1 MVQKKEERG
10 PLTELKMLLHLPIIV
25 LASLPITSVSDSV
38 PKFDIV
44 RECHSEG
51 GPQVALDR
59 CAQDEAA
66 ARQQLQVEW
75 VQFAANDKLT
85 CTHETNG
92 DGTGSYVELLIC
104 LEMARDAKHLAR

>member
-1 MVQKKEERG
+1 MVQKKGARSTT
-10 PLTELKMLLHLPIIV
+10 TEIKMLLHLPIVV
-25 LASLPITSVSDSV
+25 LASLPVTPISDGV
-38 PKFDIV
+38 PKFDIA

-51 GPQVALDR
+51 GPQVALDK
-59 CAQDEAA
+59 CAQDEAT

-85 CTHETNG
+85 CTHATNA

>member
-1 MVQKKEERG
+1 
-10 PLTELKMLLHLPIIV
+10 MLLHIPIAI
-25 LASLPITSVSDSV
+25 LASLPISPASDTM
-38 PKFDIV
+38 PKFDIT
-44 RECHSEG
+44 RECRSEG

-75 VQFAANDKLT
+75 IQFAANDKLT
-85 CTHETNG
+85 CTRETTA

-104 LEMARDAKHLAR
+104 LQMARDAKHLVR